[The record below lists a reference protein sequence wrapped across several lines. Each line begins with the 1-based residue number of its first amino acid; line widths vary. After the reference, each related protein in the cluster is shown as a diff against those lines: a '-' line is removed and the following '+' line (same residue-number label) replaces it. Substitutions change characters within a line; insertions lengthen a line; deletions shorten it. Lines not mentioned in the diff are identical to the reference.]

1 MRLNLPVPAR
11 PPHCFRAPTSFRR
24 VRGRLQRRP
33 PQLQPLWPL
42 RTPIWTLDGNRFQ
55 FGLVEKIRKWPI
67 GRISVSHMTNF
78 HATFGPIPTS
88 ESSLG
93 AASTGLVDVNID
105 HDSAKKLTGLLPPT
119 ERVHGRPPSNPDTHY
134 WYQVAGAGRK
144 DHRLQGPAYRR
155 GVDRI
160 AFHGGADRRPTQP
173 LSAPRRNSGDTLL
186 GEKRGSRPW
195 SMQVSC

>member
-88 ESSLG
+88 RSYSAQPPPDSSMSILITIPQRSSP
-93 AASTGLVDVNID
+93 ACF
-105 HDSAKKLTGLLPPT
+105 PPT
-119 ERVHGRPPSNPDTHY
+119 ERVHGRPSNPDTHY

-186 GEKRGSRPW
+186 GERGAAGRGR
-195 SMQVSC
+195 CK